1 MRIPDTCPT
10 NKVLNSDPPGTRR
23 DDVEPS
29 KLGELPECSR
39 TCETTDATGD
49 GVLDRVFWK
58 TIVGGPEKNKKKS
71 YLLITSLI
79 NSPNIFFEY
88 IFLHY
93 IFFHTSQLQ

>member
-10 NKVLNSDPPGTRR
+10 NKVLNSDPPGTTTWNPVSSVNCPNA
-23 DDVEPS
+23 VEP
-29 KLGELPECSR
+29 
-39 TCETTDATGD
+39 DATGD